1 MGETEE
7 AAIEKAPGGKPR
19 HSFETVRFHLVQW
32 LNSSQDIVVGQL
44 VYDPLSQEEEENYKG
59 EPEEAALE
67 ESPSGKP
74 RHLLEVV
81 RFQLVR
87 WLSSSHAVVVGKLY
101 DPLAQEEENPTSGD
115 TYMGETEELLAA

>member
-44 VYDPLSQEEEENYKG
+44 VYDPL
-59 EPEEAALE
+59 
-67 ESPSGKP
+67 
-74 RHLLEVV
+74 
-81 RFQLVR
+81 
-87 WLSSSHAVVVGKLY
+87 
-101 DPLAQEEENPTSGD
+101 AQEEKKIQP
-115 TYMGETEELLAA
+115 LATLTWVK

>member
-44 VYDPLSQEEEENYKG
+44 VYDPLAQEEEEN
-59 EPEEAALE
+59 
-67 ESPSGKP
+67 
-74 RHLLEVV
+74 
-81 RFQLVR
+81 
-87 WLSSSHAVVVGKLY
+87 
-101 DPLAQEEENPTSGD
+101 PTAGD
-115 TYMGETEELLAA
+115 TYMGEIEELLAALQGDPFDLFFVCF